1 MSSLNEVLNF
11 IKENKKYLPP
21 IVNEKDIKTVIETG
35 KVSAE
40 QVLNKLARVV
50 NKAKSFEKVVDE
62 INNYNVEKQDKIF
75 NKQLDKITSEINLS
89 ATKEAVP
96 EPTKKDLN
104 KSENSIKNTIINH
117 NLEDQSLTIWFK
129 RGSRTLFKDIKEVIY
144 NKLNDFKT
152 LDKAFFQVFYKVN
165 GDKRNTIFSLNNERG
180 MILLSNLLKG
190 DNFEL
195 LANNEDNDIIECSDT
210 NKDNINAISYDMLT
224 GIKFFNVD
232 AEQKGINIYTDNGG
246 SFYPYKINKTFE
258 NCKPILKT
266 LLKYQITN
274 DLKNNVDMFSYNCL
288 TWALKMSDKFDKTI
302 I

>member
-1 MSSLNEVLNF
+1 M
-11 IKENKKYLPP
+11 
-21 IVNEKDIKTVIETG
+21 
-35 KVSAE
+35 
-40 QVLNKLARVV
+40 
-50 NKAKSFEKVVDE
+50 
-62 INNYNVEKQDKIF
+62 
-75 NKQLDKITSEINLS
+75 
-89 ATKEAVP
+89 P

-104 KSENSIKNTIINH
+104 KSENSIKNTILNH

-152 LDKAFFQVFYKVN
+152 LDKAYFKIFYKVN

-288 TWALKMSDKFDKTI
+288 TWALKMSDKFDKTTI
-302 I
+302 ENMRTESYKRYISHNDLQKLGEDYHIGFKVKKYRKDNDVYKWHDITNGKKKYIGDQNPKIEINLSLVEKHYFINEEVFGINKYALEH

>member
-1 MSSLNEVLNF
+1 
-11 IKENKKYLPP
+11 
-21 IVNEKDIKTVIETG
+21 
-35 KVSAE
+35 
-40 QVLNKLARVV
+40 
-50 NKAKSFEKVVDE
+50 
-62 INNYNVEKQDKIF
+62 
-75 NKQLDKITSEINLS
+75 
-89 ATKEAVP
+89 
-96 EPTKKDLN
+96 
-104 KSENSIKNTIINH
+104 
-117 NLEDQSLTIWFK
+117 
-129 RGSRTLFKDIKEVIY
+129 
-144 NKLNDFKT
+144 
-152 LDKAFFQVFYKVN
+152 
-165 GDKRNTIFSLNNERG
+165 

-288 TWALKMSDKFDKTI
+288 TWALKMSDKFDKTTI
-302 I
+302 ENMRTESYNRYISHNHLQKFGEDNHIGFKVKKYRKHNEIYRWDDITKGKKKYIGDQNPKIEINLSIVEKTLFYK